1 MANLASLLDTL
12 ETELR
17 RLSLWSDVPPS
28 PEALASTAPFAVDQ
42 LTLPQWLQWI
52 YIQRLRALLDADRP
66 LPHGALVKPYADQYF
81 DQQPQLAA
89 QKLLEVID
97 RIDAFLGRPAQ
108 YAQGA

>member
-1 MANLASLLDTL
+1 MAQLATLLDQL

-17 RLSLWSDVPPS
+17 RLNLWSDVPPS

-52 YIQRLRALLDADRP
+52 YIQRLRALLDANKA

-81 DQQPQLAA
+81 DQQPQMRA
-89 QKLLEVID
+89 QALLELID
-97 RIDAFLGRPAQ
+97 RIDAHLGRPAQ